1 MIVRLWKGRASAAN
15 ADAYER
21 HVTTAVFP
29 KLGELGGYLRGRVF
43 RRTLD
48 RQVEFLVIT
57 EWESAQ
63 AIRAFAGDDPNRA
76 VVESAAR
83 AVLSDFDAHVDHYEL
98 LHDSQASR

>member
-1 MIVRLWKGRASAAN
+1 MIVRLWRGRAAGAN

-29 KLGELGGYLRGRVF
+29 RLAELDGFLRGRVF

-48 RQVEFLVIT
+48 RGVEFLVTT
-57 EWESAQ
+57 EWESWA

-76 VVESAAR
+76 AVEPHAR
-83 AVLSDFDAHVDHYEL
+83 AVLSDFDTHVDHYEL
-98 LHDSQASR
+98 VHDSEA